1 MMIKNNTKTSRGFSL
16 LELSI
21 VMVAMAFIATGLM
34 RIAINTTKVDKQEE
48 TERKLE
54 VISKRL
60 ALYVF
65 ENQRLPCPANGTL
78 AASDANYGRA
88 QPLSNGANAVDEC
101 ENGIATSGN
110 VHIGSVPT
118 IDLNLPDSY
127 MVDGW
132 ARRFNYAV
140 DTRFTNNNV
149 TFVDC
154 DGTTAARSVCFEFLS
169 NGSIEIG
176 TTVDGS
182 ERTNEAVYVLISHGK
197 NGHGA
202 FPRGG
207 GTARL
212 NLSTAPE
219 EEENAHVAGTFDEG
233 FIDID
238 ESNTFDD
245 MLYYAEKSQIIANIW
260 PPIDESICEVV
271 KNVVDNPDPAVN
283 DTCTGIPPSIIIGND
298 GPLEY
303 CQIYARNINAVCAG
317 LYN

>member
-1 MMIKNNTKTSRGFSL
+1 MKKNTKTNRGFSL

-34 RIAINTTKVDKQEE
+34 RIAINTTKVDKREE
-48 TERKLE
+48 TERKLD

-60 ALYVF
+60 ALFVF
-65 ENQRLPCPANGTL
+65 ENQRLPCPSDGTL
-78 AASDANYGRA
+78 AANVASYGEE
-88 QPLSNGANAVDEC
+88 QDLDNGAAVNTC

-110 VHIGSVPT
+110 MHVGSVPT
-118 IDLNLPDSY
+118 IELNLPDSY

-132 ARRFNYAV
+132 ERRFNYAV
-140 DTRFTNNNV
+140 DTRFTNNNI
-149 TFVDC
+149 TFANC

-176 TTVDGS
+176 TTVDGA
-182 ERTNEAVYVLISHGK
+182 ERTNEAVYVLISYGE

-202 FPRGG
+202 YPRGG

-212 NLSTAPE
+212 NVSASASE
-219 EEENAHVAGTFDEG
+219 QENAHMGETFDAG

-245 MLYYAEKSQIIANIW
+245 ILYYAEKSQIIANIW
-260 PPIDESICEVV
+260 PPIDESVCEVV

-283 DTCTGIPPSIIIGND
+283 DTCTGIPPSLIIGTD

-303 CQIYARNINAVCAG
+303 CQLYAENINAVCAG